1 MSGACRDEDKAAS
14 LRGAGVDAFTWSPDD
29 GQGLGCVRSRVRRV
43 RWLTAPPVAALMAWT
58 RCAARHTWSPACHP
72 SPTSTA
78 TRRVAARGGPTR
90 TRAVLTRAACALAL
104 QVLATHQAQLL
115 EASRP
120 GGALRWLGYL
130 SSTGALAP
138 HSAAFARAGSRVLLP
153 GVYGDHGGAWVDED
167 TPLRVTPAAG
177 KPWLRA
183 QAETTW
189 RQLHAEHALPVHVF
203 RLGGIYGKQRAFE
216 QWRCIEA
223 DALCAGPGRSII
235 EARRGRADG
244 GGSASQRSRGE
255 KRYISRCHVADI
267 VTALL
272 ASMDAPAPGCA
283 HPACLS
289 F

>member
-1 MSGACRDEDKAAS
+1 M
-14 LRGAGVDAFTWSPDD
+14 
-29 GQGLGCVRSRVRRV
+29 
-43 RWLTAPPVAALMAWT
+43 
-58 RCAARHTWSPACHP
+58 
-72 SPTSTA
+72 
-78 TRRVAARGGPTR
+78 
-90 TRAVLTRAACALAL
+90 
-104 QVLATHQAQLL
+104 LATHQAQLL

-138 HSAAFARAGSRVLLP
+138 HSAASTRPGSRAFSA

-183 QAETTW
+183 QAEMTW

-203 RLGGIYGKQRAFE
+203 RLGGIYGKRA
-216 QWRCIEA
+216 RLSSGCCIVA
-223 DALCAGPGRSII
+223 DALRAGPGRSII

-272 ASMDAPAPGCA
+272 ASMDAPAPGCVRPGCWSVLTRSGLTGLLLRSVYNVVDDD
-283 HPACLS
+283 PASRAEVSAFADALLRGEPEPPPPQQQQPGS
-289 F
+289 DVVMLGRDEKRVRNTRLKRELGVTLRFPDYRAGLRALHAADKTPFA